1 MYSNNNISIMNTLE
15 KYANKSLLN
24 LSSYITP
31 TLIRIITPGYINNN
45 ISIINSFKKDNAS
58 NLSNLKNYITI
69 FYYY

>member
-1 MYSNNNISIMNTLE
+1 MNTLE

-45 ISIINSFKKDNAS
+45 ISIINSFKKDNVP
-58 NLSNLKNYITI
+58 NLSNLKILYHYLLVLLMMN
-69 FYYY
+69 

>member
-1 MYSNNNISIMNTLE
+1 MNTLE

-45 ISIINSFKKDNAS
+45 ISIINSFKKDNAP
-58 NLSNLKNYITI
+58 NLSNLKILYHYLLLLLMMN
-69 FYYY
+69 